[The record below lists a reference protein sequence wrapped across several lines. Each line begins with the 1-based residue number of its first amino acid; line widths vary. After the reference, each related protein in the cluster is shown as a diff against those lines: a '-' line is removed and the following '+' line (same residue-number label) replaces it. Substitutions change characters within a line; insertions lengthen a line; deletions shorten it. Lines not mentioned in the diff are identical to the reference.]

1 MDHGSLTDHNGK
13 KIDFRNVIL
22 IMTTN
27 AGAAEMAKL
36 AIGFGSSKREGDDEE
51 AINRLFTPEFRNR
64 LDAIIG
70 FNALPLEV
78 VYRVVEKFVLQ
89 LEAQLADRGVTFELD
104 EAATNWLAEEGYD
117 DRMGARP
124 LARLIQRV
132 IKTPLADEVLFGKL
146 KKGGVVKVS
155 TQTSKEGKVELKLD
169 AIPDENARPKSKPKS
184 AAEKKP
190 AAKKPAARKAKK
202 PGKKPP
208 KGGGGSVPRVPLKVE

>member
-1 MDHGSLTDHNGK
+1 LTDHTGK

-64 LDAIIG
+64 LDAIIA

-104 EAATNWLAEEGYD
+104 EAATAWLAREGYD

-124 LARLIQRV
+124 LARLIQKV

-155 TQTSKEGKVELKLD
+155 TRKDSEGKVELKLD
-169 AIPDENARPKSKPKS
+169 AIADENARPKARPKP
-184 AAEKKP
+184 AAARKP
-190 AAKKPAARKAKK
+190 AAKKRAVRKPAAGKAKK

-208 KGGGGSVPRVPLKVE
+208 KGGGSVPRVPLKVE